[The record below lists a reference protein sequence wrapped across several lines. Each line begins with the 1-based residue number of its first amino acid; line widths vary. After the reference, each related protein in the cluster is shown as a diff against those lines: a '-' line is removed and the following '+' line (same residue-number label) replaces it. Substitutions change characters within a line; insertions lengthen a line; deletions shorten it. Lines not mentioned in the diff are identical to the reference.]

1 MGRHQSVHG
10 VEGTEPLRACHRAP
24 CPPNLSQCTC
34 RHSCTH
40 VRCFYVPACVEI
52 LRAIQPE
59 LWEIGRL
66 QKWGDLTTSV
76 FPFKS
81 FWLIVTKTAWP
92 GNDRLLLIYWLWLGP
107 VAVEWKVGGVFTEWP
122 WAQWALADIA
132 VRGGQRLPR
141 GLTHAVGVLD
151 PLQEP
156 GKGPCWLVAMQ
167 LPQEKESGK
176 ISLDERDEDV
186 FVSAPAKCLSAA
198 RKLLASLNA

>member
-81 FWLIVTKTAWP
+81 FWLIVTKTARP

-151 PLQEP
+151 PLQ
-156 GKGPCWLVAMQ
+156 CQ
-167 LPQEKESGK
+167 IYSGK
-176 ISLDERDEDV
+176 TSKHHYLAGLRKEGKDDADDKDLYIPQVHQLY
-186 FVSAPAKCLSAA
+186 AAKI
-198 RKLLASLNA
+198 